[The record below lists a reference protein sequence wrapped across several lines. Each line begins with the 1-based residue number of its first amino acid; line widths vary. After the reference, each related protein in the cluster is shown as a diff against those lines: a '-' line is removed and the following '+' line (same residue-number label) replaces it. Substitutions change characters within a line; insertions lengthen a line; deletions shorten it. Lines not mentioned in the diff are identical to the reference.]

1 MDEKTVEKLMEE
13 QLASNPAEDDPAEG
27 KPADDRPVIKRGG
40 MDRAVSI
47 TRRHCL
53 FTMISAAVVVV
64 CVCIGVTMNLTTIYD
79 ENFDHMG
86 LRTFCMFTVN
96 SNILMGASMA
106 LVFPYALD
114 GLRKH
119 NFHLPRWVV
128 DLVYAGVTAVGL
140 TFLVSLCILAPVKGF
155 VLIFTGS
162 RFFLHGLCPI
172 LAMIAFCF
180 FISEQRIRFRDTLFA
195 LVPVLIYA
203 VLYYVMVVVIG
214 EHRGG
219 WDDFYGFATRL
230 PSWASAAIILSLTIL
245 IATVI
250 RVLHNRTYDRRRQEA
265 AAYYSEIFAD
275 ADIREIVAAMARFH
289 TESAKGRDIVVP
301 GRIISIMVENNKG
314 DCSWEEC
321 CGIYLKEYLQS
332 SEVMDIKKLW
342 F

>member
-1 MDEKTVEKLMEE
+1 MRKKAVKEQPEEKPAKETIEE
-13 QLASNPAEDDPAEG
+13 QPADPIPEKKPAEKREG
-27 KPADDRPVIKRGG
+27 V
-40 MDRAVSI
+40 DRAVSV

-106 LVFPYALD
+106 LVFPYSLD

-128 DLVYAGVTAVGL
+128 DMVYAGVTAVAL
-140 TFLVSLCILAPVKGF
+140 TFLISLCVLAPVKGF

-172 LAMIAFCF
+172 LAIVAFCF
-180 FISEQRIRFRDTLFA
+180 FISEQRIRFKDTLFA

-203 VLYYVMVVVIG
+203 VLYYVMVVVLG
-214 EHRGG
+214 EDRGG
-219 WDDFYGFATRL
+219 WNDFYGFATRL
-230 PSWASAAIILSLTIL
+230 PVWIPMVSIMPLTFL

-250 RVLHNRTYDRRRQEA
+250 RIFHNRTFDKRRQEE
-265 AAYYSEIFAD
+265 AAYFSEIFAH

-289 TESAKGRDIVVP
+289 RESGKGRDIVVP
-301 GRIISIMVENNKG
+301 GRVIAIMVENNEG
-314 DCSWEEC
+314 DCTWEEC

-332 SEVMDIKKLW
+332 SEAMNIKKLW

>member
-1 MDEKTVEKLMEE
+1 MRKKAVKEQPEEKPAKETIEE
-13 QLASNPAEDDPAEG
+13 QPAEPIPEKKPAE
-27 KPADDRPVIKRGG
+27 KREGV
-40 MDRAVSI
+40 DRAVSV

-106 LVFPYALD
+106 LVFPYSLD

-128 DLVYAGVTAVGL
+128 DMVYAGVTAVAL
-140 TFLVSLCILAPVKGF
+140 TFLISLCVLAPVKGF

-172 LAMIAFCF
+172 LAIVAFCF

-203 VLYYVMVVVIG
+203 VLYYVMVVVLG
-214 EHRGG
+214 EDRGG
-219 WDDFYGFATRL
+219 WNDFYGFATRL
-230 PSWASAAIILSLTIL
+230 PVWIPMVSIMPLTFL

-250 RVLHNRTYDRRRQEA
+250 RIFHNRTFDQRRQEE
-265 AAYYSEIFAD
+265 AAYFSEVFAH

-289 TESAKGRDIVVP
+289 RENAKGRDIVVP
-301 GRIISIMVENNKG
+301 GRVIAIMVENNEG
-314 DCSWEEC
+314 DCTWEEC

-332 SEVMDIKKLW
+332 SEAMNIKKLW